1 MQLDVLGDGGQE
13 LLGGLEFGEFFSF
26 LTFSVASF
34 YIWLGF
40 RSSYNVI
47 NHFTEVK
54 ERENSE

>member
-34 YIWLGF
+34 YI
-40 RSSYNVI
+40 
-47 NHFTEVK
+47 
-54 ERENSE
+54 